1 MLERFTMYEKGGK
14 YYADWRDRKGQRKRK
29 SFNSKRAALTY
40 EDEQK
45 GLCLLYTSDQ
55 LFEKNP
61 QGEIAEL
68 APESGTTFFYPNGS
82 SFTRL
87 IFERD
92 AQGRVAA
99 ALFRDD
105 RHEERWEKRNP
116 ASSR

>member
-1 MLERFTMYEKGGK
+1 MPP
-14 YYADWRDRKGQRKRK
+14 
-29 SFNSKRAALTY
+29 AALDAMAGEY
-40 EDEQK
+40 RDVNGHVAAILFRQ
-45 GLCLLYTSDQ
+45 GDQ